1 MRGRG
6 ILRASPFGDS
16 QKFAKCISSLDRAGV
31 SFGVSRPTTER
42 SEMSEETQF
51 WGVAVDRYDQGGRRT
66 NELLKSRRSA
76 GSEPSQVYPVFSSR
90 ERADRFVRAQ
100 WQTLSQ
106 ELIEQTVANIRQ
118 IRRDEIPADHYV
130 SLDLNHRVTWAKL
143 LAGG

>member
-1 MRGRG
+1 V
-6 ILRASPFGDS
+6 F
-16 QKFAKCISSLDRAGV
+16 
-31 SFGVSRPTTER
+31 RPTTER
-42 SEMSEETQF
+42 REMSDEMQF
-51 WGVAVDRYDQGGRRT
+51 WGVAVERYDQGGRPT
-66 NELLKSRRSA
+66 NELLKSRKSA
-76 GSEPSQVYPVFSSR
+76 GSDPSQVYPVFSSR

-143 LAGG
+143 LAGD